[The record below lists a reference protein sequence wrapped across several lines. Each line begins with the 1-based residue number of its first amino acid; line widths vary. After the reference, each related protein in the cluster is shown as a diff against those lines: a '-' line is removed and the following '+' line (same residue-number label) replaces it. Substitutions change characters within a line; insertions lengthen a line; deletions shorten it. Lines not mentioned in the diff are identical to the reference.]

1 MKKYGMGFRRP
12 VNAVVTCFYV
22 MCDNTSTLRH
32 WCAVFDLFRR
42 LLQHKAVLIV
52 VASVVCH
59 ADCKSASAYMQ
70 ISEGVEVVAAA
81 QCRRK
86 QFRSG
91 VELVCSFGEKNWWRV
106 GGAYAIELPALSA
119 SGHEDA

>member
-1 MKKYGMGFRRP
+1 MGVLCSIF
-12 VNAVVTCFYV
+12 
-22 MCDNTSTLRH
+22 
-32 WCAVFDLFRR
+32 FRR

-59 ADCKSASAYMQ
+59 VDCKSAYAYMQ

-91 VELVCSFGEKNWWRV
+91 VELVCSFGGKNWWRV
-106 GGAYAIELPALSA
+106 GGELVERMPLSCQL
-119 SGHEDA
+119 